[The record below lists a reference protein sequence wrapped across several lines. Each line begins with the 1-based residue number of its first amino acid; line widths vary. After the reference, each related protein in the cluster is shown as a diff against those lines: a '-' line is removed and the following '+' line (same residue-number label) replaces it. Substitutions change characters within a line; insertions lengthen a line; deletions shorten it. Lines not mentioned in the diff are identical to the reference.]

1 MPTGALSPDDS
12 AMREI
17 DDALHCAARSG
28 DDFALAHVQVTLGL
42 ALVNRHT
49 AEERGRGERLLADVR
64 DVFLREGHHL
74 SDLPLIDVYLA
85 REKARRGA
93 RDEAIQLMHAA
104 LDHLIRTGQLL
115 AWGVPA
121 TGVLVETLLDR
132 GTETDVEE
140 AETAIERLA
149 AAKADDD
156 LAMHRVWLLRL
167 RTLLAKAQ
175 GDAAKYA
182 RLRDNYRDMARALEF
197 DGHIAWSEAMT

>member
-1 MPTGALSPDDS
+1 
-12 AMREI
+12 MREI

-104 LDHLIRTGQLL
+104 STI
-115 AWGVPA
+115 
-121 TGVLVETLLDR
+121 
-132 GTETDVEE
+132 
-140 AETAIERLA
+140 
-149 AAKADDD
+149 
-156 LAMHRVWLLRL
+156 
-167 RTLLAKAQ
+167 
-175 GDAAKYA
+175 
-182 RLRDNYRDMARALEF
+182 
-197 DGHIAWSEAMT
+197 

>member
-1 MPTGALSPDDS
+1 M
-12 AMREI
+12 
-17 DDALHCAARSG
+17 
-28 DDFALAHVQVTLGL
+28 
-42 ALVNRHT
+42 
-49 AEERGRGERLLADVR
+49 
-64 DVFLREGHHL
+64 
-74 SDLPLIDVYLA
+74 
-85 REKARRGA
+85 
-93 RDEAIQLMHAA
+93 
-104 LDHLIRTGQLL
+104 
-115 AWGVPA
+115 
-121 TGVLVETLLDR
+121 LVETLLDR

-156 LAMHRVWLLRL
+156 LVMHRVWLLRL